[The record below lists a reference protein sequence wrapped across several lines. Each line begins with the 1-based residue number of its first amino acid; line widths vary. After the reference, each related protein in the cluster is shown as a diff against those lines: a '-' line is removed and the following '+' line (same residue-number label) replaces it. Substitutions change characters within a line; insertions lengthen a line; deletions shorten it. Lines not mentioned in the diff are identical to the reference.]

1 MFFTSSKS
9 TAKAPAAPPPG
20 VALVSSRDLEKVF
33 ETPAG
38 KMYVLRRITFD
49 IQSGDFVS
57 IMGPSGAG
65 KSTLLAIL
73 GMLDHHW
80 SGEYWFLGEPVH
92 RMSSQQRVGLNLER
106 NSANHMAIHRKRDLI
121 RARWNKRC
129 AQRIERVALN
139 LLVAVRAFLRTG
151 EERRLAAGRT
161 RPRRCRYRVVA
172 QIPVH
177 A

>member
-92 RMSSQQRVGLNLER
+92 RMSSQQRVGLN
-106 NSANHMAIHRKRDLI
+106 K
-121 RARWNKRC
+121 
-129 AQRIERVALN
+129 Q
-139 LLVAVRAFLRTG
+139 
-151 EERRLAAGRT
+151 
-161 RPRRCRYRVVA
+161 
-172 QIPVH
+172 
-177 A
+177 